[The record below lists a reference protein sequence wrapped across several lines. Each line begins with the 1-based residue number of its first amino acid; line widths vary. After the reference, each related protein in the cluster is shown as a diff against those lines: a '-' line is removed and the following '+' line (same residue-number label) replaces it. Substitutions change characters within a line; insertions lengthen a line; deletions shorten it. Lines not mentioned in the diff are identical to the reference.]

1 MDEGSS
7 LSRARQAYADQ
18 DWRTAAAY
26 FDEVSPAHL
35 TADDLAASADVMW
48 HLGQLEDNLQL
59 LAAACGAFEAD
70 DRLEEAAHAALHL
83 GHFHMTRG
91 DEPQAMAWIG
101 HAGRL
106 VDEIGECAALGWFVE
121 VTELES
127 NLKTGDVSAALRA
140 ARRVQDL
147 GRRLDDLELIAMGL
161 NGEGRALVRSG
172 AVLDGLALL
181 DEAMVAVLD
190 GKTSLFAA
198 GTLYCHTIAVCHDV
212 ADIRRMARWVD
223 LTEQWIA
230 AVGPVIF
237 VDAYCAV
244 YRGRLHLVRGEWEEA
259 ERVALRAAADLDAS
273 RVKLAAEA
281 WYVVGESRRFRG
293 DHPRAADAYAKAH
306 SQGRDPQPG
315 RAQLQLSEGDAVG
328 AATSLRSA
336 LVAVGADPLRRAPL
350 CRAAV
355 QVGIAAGRLDEAAA
369 AASELI
375 ETASKYGTSGLQS
388 MAADARGAVL
398 LAEGRIEAALP
409 VLRDAC
415 QRWHELGAPND
426 AAGVC
431 LRLAEAYRA
440 LGDEASASAELARAE
455 EAYEQLG
462 VHRAKSKAPDG
473 LSRRECEVLTL
484 VADGHSNREIAAALF
499 ISDRTVARHLT
510 NIYNKIG
517 VASRTQATRYA
528 IDHGLTAT
536 Q

>member
-1 MDEGSS
+1 MDESSS

-18 DWRTAAAY
+18 DWRTAAAC
-26 FDEVSPAHL
+26 FDDVPPAHL

-48 HLGQLEDNLQL
+48 HLGRLEDNLRL
-59 LAAACGAFEAD
+59 LAAACDAFEAD

-127 NLKTGDVSAALRA
+127 NLMTGDVSAALRA
-140 ARRVQDL
+140 ARRVRDL
-147 GRRLDDLELIAMGL
+147 GRRLDDPELIAMGL
-161 NGEGRALVRSG
+161 HGEGRALVRSG
-172 AVLDGLALL
+172 AVVDGLALL

-190 GKTSLFAA
+190 GKTALLAS

-230 AVGPVIF
+230 AVGPAIF

-259 ERVALRAAADLDAS
+259 EQVALRAAADLDAS

-293 DHPRAADAYAKAH
+293 DPRAADAYAKAH
-306 SQGRDPQPG
+306 SRGRDPQPG
-315 RAQLQLSEGDAVG
+315 RAQLQQSEGDAVG

-350 CRAAV
+350 CWAAV
-355 QVGIAAGRLDEAAA
+355 QVGIAAGQLDEAAA
-369 AASELI
+369 AASELT
-375 ETASKYGTSGLQS
+375 ETASKYGTSGLQA
-388 MAADARGAVL
+388 MEADARGAVA

-431 LRLAEAYRA
+431 VRLAEAYRA
-440 LGDEASASAELARAE
+440 LGDEASASAELARAD

-462 VHRAKSKAPDG
+462 VPRAESEAPDG

-517 VASRTQATRYA
+517 AASRTQATRYA